1 MSDMKSNL
9 LWQLMQSMGMG
20 GLEEI
25 QSDAPEVNPSHVTLD
40 PPWDTILMLRPM
52 LSPREQRIIDL
63 MFKLQ
68 EVKKLFEEIQKDNR
82 L

>member
-9 LWQLMQSMGMG
+9 LWQLMQSMGMSG
-20 GLEEI
+20 IDDIQADTPEI
-25 QSDAPEVNPSHVTLD
+25 DSPHVTLD

-52 LSPREQRIIDL
+52 LPPREQRIIDL
-63 MFKLQ
+63 LFKLQ
-68 EVKKLFEEIQKDNR
+68 EAKKLFEEIQRDNK